1 MTQLSISTTQ
11 NVAINFTA
19 ATVGERM
26 LASLID
32 MVIQFVYLQFM
43 FNFVFDVTGLSYTLS
58 QWDYWSESAVYLIF
72 SAPAV
77 FYTLFQE
84 AFFEG
89 QTLGKRIMKIKVVK
103 IDGYQASFGDYLIR
117 WIFRIMDVY
126 FLFMGLFVMLFN
138 GRRQRVGDIAAGTS
152 VITLRNRI
160 NIDSTILVDVDE
172 DYRPTYPLVV
182 RLSDNDIRIIKET
195 FESAQR
201 TGDYQVIDRLC
212 RKIADVA
219 GIRNVSE
226 SQYQF
231 IRTVIK
237 DYNYYTRN
245 M

>member
-43 FNFVFDVTGLSYTLS
+43 FNLVFDVTGLSAALS

-72 SAPAV
+72 SSPAI

-89 QTLGKRIMKIKVVK
+89 QTLGKRLLKIKVVK

-117 WIFRIMDVY
+117 WIFRIMDIY
-126 FLFMGLFVMLFN
+126 FLCMGLIVMLVN

-160 NIDSTILVDVDE
+160 NIDSTILIEVDE
-172 DYRPTYPLVV
+172 DYRPTYPPVV
-182 RLSDNDIRIIKET
+182 RLSDNDVRIIKET

-201 TGDYQVIDRLC
+201 IGDYGTIDRLC
-212 RKIADVA
+212 RKIEDVA
-219 GIRNVSE
+219 GIRNASE
-226 SQYQF
+226 SQYEF
-231 IRTVIK
+231 IRTVMK